1 MSILKVNSTVAYQN
15 ISNAMITCSAM
26 FQFSLLTDIRQM
38 LLSSKINRYNSF
50 CLGSIHLLAKLW
62 QPFCKLPFWG
72 LSQNFGAIILATY
85 FGMPNFGNFLSRKM
99 ATYFGMP
106 NFGKKNG
113 NLFFGMPNFGN
124 LNLARKMAYLGP
136 ERPQSPDSSPDL
148 VPL

>member
-1 MSILKVNSTVAYQN
+1 MQLAL
-15 ISNAMITCSAM
+15 IS
-26 FQFSLLTDIRQM
+26 
-38 LLSSKINRYNSF
+38 SSFDNNDRDK
-50 CLGSIHLLAKLW
+50 GSIHLLAKLW
-62 QPFCKLPFWG
+62 QPFCKLPFRG

-124 LNLARKMAYLGP
+124 LNLARKMATYFGP